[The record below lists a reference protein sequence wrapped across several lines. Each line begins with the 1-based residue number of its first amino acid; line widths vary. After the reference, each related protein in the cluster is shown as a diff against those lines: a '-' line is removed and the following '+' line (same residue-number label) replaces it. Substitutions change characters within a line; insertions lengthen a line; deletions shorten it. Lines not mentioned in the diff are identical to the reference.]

1 MANQTTN
8 NQSVITCL
16 SNVLDWFK
24 VKREAEGFK
33 FDESLLKEVQSDLDF
48 LAEAYEVS
56 PLQAFLFALIVEK
69 SSDYRMDLSDL
80 ANVLDMSFI
89 SSLRYGKDLSVLS
102 SKWMIQVYEQRL
114 KVPSEV
120 MNCLTADMPFKKPD
134 FTGMNSVQILSTIK
148 SLLKKRRKE
157 EIDDKNLS
165 IELWDLIY
173 MNPDTVFT
181 RELCSLG
188 IRHSIEWKLLIIL
201 CSLYYNEDDDM
212 VGWHDIEPYV
222 NELDFTV
229 LQNGYKAENLILQ
242 KNNIITYAEE
252 GGLMTKEYFKITDAV
267 KERLFADAEV
277 AREKAAPAISML
289 DANSLAYKKLF
300 YGPSEQRSIDT
311 LERMLGEEQYRKV
324 RNSLRDSGLRTG
336 FTCLFYGTPG
346 TGKTETVYQ
355 LAKKT
360 GRKIIVADVSKLK
373 NCFVGESEKSLTK
386 LFDDYRKCVKTMD
399 IAPILLFNEA
409 DAIFGI
415 RQEGAQ
421 RAVDKMENSLQN
433 ILLQEME
440 KLDGILIATT
450 NLTQNLDKAFER
462 RFLYKVRFEKPSLE
476 NKSKI
481 WSSMMPELTEN
492 QAEEL
497 AREYDFSG
505 GQIENISR
513 KKKIQSII
521 ECCEPDFATLK
532 EYCGEEQ
539 LNSEK
544 KRRRIGF

>member
-1 MANQTTN
+1 
-8 NQSVITCL
+8 
-16 SNVLDWFK
+16 
-24 VKREAEGFK
+24 
-33 FDESLLKEVQSDLDF
+33 
-48 LAEAYEVS
+48 
-56 PLQAFLFALIVEK
+56 
-69 SSDYRMDLSDL
+69 
-80 ANVLDMSFI
+80 
-89 SSLRYGKDLSVLS
+89 
-102 SKWMIQVYEQRL
+102 
-114 KVPSEV
+114 
-120 MNCLTADMPFKKPD
+120 
-134 FTGMNSVQILSTIK
+134 MNSVQILSTIK

-157 EIDDKNLS
+157 EIDDKALS
-165 IELWDLIY
+165 MELRDLIY
-173 MNPDTVFT
+173 MNPDTVFS
-181 RELCSLG
+181 RELNALG

-212 VGWHDIEPYV
+212 VGWHDIDHYV
-222 NELDFTV
+222 NELDLTV

-386 LFDDYRKCVKTMD
+386 LFDDYRKCVQTMD

-476 NKSKI
+476 TKSKI
-481 WSSMMPELTEN
+481 WSSMMPELTES

-521 ECCEPDFATLK
+521 ECCDPDFATLK
-532 EYCGEEQ
+532 QYCGEEQ
-539 LNSEK
+539 LNSEQ

>member
-1 MANQTTN
+1 MTNQTTN

-157 EIDDKNLS
+157 EIDDKALS
-165 IELWDLIY
+165 IELWDLIS

-181 RELCSLG
+181 RELSSLG

-222 NELDFTV
+222 NELDLTV

-267 KERLFADAEV
+267 KEKLFADAEV
-277 AREKAAPAISML
+277 AREKAAPAINML
-289 DANSLAYKKLF
+289 DADSLAYKKLF

-324 RNSLRDSGLRTG
+324 RNSLRESGLRTG

-476 NKSKI
+476 TKSKI
-481 WSSMMPELTEN
+481 WSSMMPELTES

-521 ECCEPDFATLK
+521 ECCDPDFATLK
-532 EYCGEEQ
+532 QYCGEEQ

>member
-1 MANQTTN
+1 MANQTTI

-165 IELWDLIY
+165 MELRDLIS
-173 MNPDTVFT
+173 MNPDTVFS
-181 RELCSLG
+181 REINSLS
-188 IRHSIEWKLLIIL
+188 ICNSIEWKLLIIL

-222 NELDFTV
+222 NELDLTV

-252 GGLMTKEYFKITDAV
+252 GGLMTKEYFKITDSV

-277 AREKAAPAISML
+277 AREKAAPAINML
-289 DANSLAYKKLF
+289 DADSLAYKKLF

-324 RNSLRDSGLRTG
+324 RNSLRESGLRTG

>member
-1 MANQTTN
+1 MTNQTTN

-148 SLLKKRRKE
+148 SRLKKRRKE

-165 IELWDLIY
+165 MELRDLIS
-173 MNPDTVFT
+173 MNPDTVFS
-181 RELCSLG
+181 REINSLG

-201 CSLYYNEDDDM
+201 CNLYYNEDDDM

-222 NELDFTV
+222 NELDLTV

-386 LFDDYRKCVKTMD
+386 LFDDYRKCVQTMD
-399 IAPILLFNEA
+399 VAPILLFNEA

-476 NKSKI
+476 TKSKI
-481 WSSMMPELTEN
+481 WLSMMPELTDS

-521 ECCEPDFATLK
+521 ECCDPDFATLK
-532 EYCGEEQ
+532 QYCGEEQ
-539 LNSEK
+539 LNSEQ

>member
-165 IELWDLIY
+165 MELRDLIS
-173 MNPDTVFT
+173 MNPDTVFS
-181 RELCSLG
+181 REINSLS
-188 IRHSIEWKLLIIL
+188 ICNSIEWKLLIIL

-212 VGWHDIEPYV
+212 VGWHDIDPYV
-222 NELDFTV
+222 NELDLTV

-252 GGLMTKEYFKITDAV
+252 GGLMTKEYFKITDSV

-277 AREKAAPAISML
+277 AREKAAPAINML
-289 DANSLAYKKLF
+289 DADSLAYKKLF

>member
-1 MANQTTN
+1 MANQTTI

-120 MNCLTADMPFKKPD
+120 MNSLTADMPFKKPD

-165 IELWDLIY
+165 MELRDLIS
-173 MNPDTVFT
+173 MNPDTVFS
-181 RELCSLG
+181 REINSLS
-188 IRHSIEWKLLIIL
+188 ICNSIEWKLLIIL

-222 NELDFTV
+222 NELDLTV

-252 GGLMTKEYFKITDAV
+252 GGLMTKEYFKITDSV

-277 AREKAAPAISML
+277 AREKAAPAINML
-289 DANSLAYKKLF
+289 DADSLAYKKLF

-324 RNSLRDSGLRTG
+324 RNSLRESGLRTG

>member
-1 MANQTTN
+1 MTNQTTN

-134 FTGMNSVQILSTIK
+134 FTGMNSVQILTTIK

-157 EIDDKNLS
+157 EIDDKALS
-165 IELWDLIY
+165 MELWDLIS
-173 MNPDTVFT
+173 MNPDTVFS
-181 RELCSLG
+181 REINSLG

-212 VGWHDIEPYV
+212 VGWHDIDPYV
-222 NELDFTV
+222 NELDLTV

-277 AREKAAPAISML
+277 AREKAAPAINML

-324 RNSLRDSGLRTG
+324 RESLRESGLRTG

-386 LFDDYRKCVKTMD
+386 LFDDYRKCVQTMD
-399 IAPILLFNEA
+399 VAPILLFNEA

-433 ILLQEME
+433 ILLQEIE

-476 NKSKI
+476 TKSKI
-481 WSSMMPELTEN
+481 WSSMMPELTES

-521 ECCEPDFATLK
+521 ECCDPDFATLK
-532 EYCGEEQ
+532 QYCGEEH
-539 LNSEK
+539 NSEQ

>member
-1 MANQTTN
+1 
-8 NQSVITCL
+8 
-16 SNVLDWFK
+16 
-24 VKREAEGFK
+24 
-33 FDESLLKEVQSDLDF
+33 
-48 LAEAYEVS
+48 
-56 PLQAFLFALIVEK
+56 
-69 SSDYRMDLSDL
+69 
-80 ANVLDMSFI
+80 
-89 SSLRYGKDLSVLS
+89 
-102 SKWMIQVYEQRL
+102 
-114 KVPSEV
+114 
-120 MNCLTADMPFKKPD
+120 
-134 FTGMNSVQILSTIK
+134 
-148 SLLKKRRKE
+148 
-157 EIDDKNLS
+157 
-165 IELWDLIY
+165 
-173 MNPDTVFT
+173 
-181 RELCSLG
+181 
-188 IRHSIEWKLLIIL
+188 
-201 CSLYYNEDDDM
+201 M

-252 GGLMTKEYFKITDAV
+252 GGLMTKEYFKITDSV

-277 AREKAAPAISML
+277 AREKATPAINML

-521 ECCEPDFATLK
+521 ECCEPDFTTLK
-532 EYCGEEQ
+532 QYCGEEQ
-539 LNSEK
+539 LNSEQ
-544 KRRRIGF
+544 KRRKIGF

>member
-1 MANQTTN
+1 MTNQTTN

-80 ANVLDMSFI
+80 ANVLGMSFI

-165 IELWDLIY
+165 MELRDLIS
-173 MNPDTVFT
+173 MNPDTVFS
-181 RELCSLG
+181 REINSLG
-188 IRHSIEWKLLIIL
+188 IRNSIEWKLLIIL
-201 CSLYYNEDDDM
+201 CNLYYNEDDDM
-212 VGWHDIEPYV
+212 VGWHDIDPYV
-222 NELDFTV
+222 NELDLTV

>member
-1 MANQTTN
+1 MTNQTTN

-89 SSLRYGKDLSVLS
+89 SSLRYGKDLRVLS

-165 IELWDLIY
+165 MELRDLIS
-173 MNPDTVFT
+173 MNPDTVFS
-181 RELCSLG
+181 REINSLG
-188 IRHSIEWKLLIIL
+188 IRNSIEWKLLIIL

-222 NELDFTV
+222 NELDLTV

-277 AREKAAPAISML
+277 AREKAAPAINML

-476 NKSKI
+476 TKSKI
-481 WSSMMPELTEN
+481 WSSMMPELTES

-521 ECCEPDFATLK
+521 ECCDPDFATLK

>member
-1 MANQTTN
+1 MANQTTI

-165 IELWDLIY
+165 MELRDLIS
-173 MNPDTVFT
+173 MNPDTVFS
-181 RELCSLG
+181 REINSLG
-188 IRHSIEWKLLIIL
+188 IRNSIEWKLLIIL

-222 NELDFTV
+222 NELDLTV

-277 AREKAAPAISML
+277 AREKAAPAINML

-476 NKSKI
+476 TKSKI
-481 WSSMMPELTEN
+481 WLSMMPELTES

>member
-1 MANQTTN
+1 MTNQTTN

-165 IELWDLIY
+165 MELRDLIS
-173 MNPDTVFT
+173 MNPDTVFS
-181 RELCSLG
+181 REINSLG
-188 IRHSIEWKLLIIL
+188 IRNSIEWKLLIIL

-212 VGWHDIEPYV
+212 VGWHDIDPYV
-222 NELDFTV
+222 NELDLTV

-242 KNNIITYAEE
+242 KNNC
-252 GGLMTKEYFKITDAV
+252 
-267 KERLFADAEV
+267 
-277 AREKAAPAISML
+277 
-289 DANSLAYKKLF
+289 N
-300 YGPSEQRSIDT
+300 
-311 LERMLGEEQYRKV
+311 
-324 RNSLRDSGLRTG
+324 RN
-336 FTCLFYGTPG
+336 
-346 TGKTETVYQ
+346 Q
-355 LAKKT
+355 L
-360 GRKIIVADVSKLK
+360 
-373 NCFVGESEKSLTK
+373 
-386 LFDDYRKCVKTMD
+386 
-399 IAPILLFNEA
+399 
-409 DAIFGI
+409 
-415 RQEGAQ
+415 
-421 RAVDKMENSLQN
+421 
-433 ILLQEME
+433 
-440 KLDGILIATT
+440 
-450 NLTQNLDKAFER
+450 
-462 RFLYKVRFEKPSLE
+462 
-476 NKSKI
+476 
-481 WSSMMPELTEN
+481 
-492 QAEEL
+492 
-497 AREYDFSG
+497 
-505 GQIENISR
+505 
-513 KKKIQSII
+513 IQ
-521 ECCEPDFATLK
+521 
-532 EYCGEEQ
+532 
-539 LNSEK
+539 
-544 KRRRIGF
+544 

>member
-8 NQSVITCL
+8 NQSVIICL

-165 IELWDLIY
+165 MELRDLIY
-173 MNPDTVFT
+173 MNPDTVFS
-181 RELCSLG
+181 REINALG

-212 VGWHDIEPYV
+212 VGWHDIDPYV
-222 NELDFTV
+222 NELDLTV

-252 GGLMTKEYFKITDAV
+252 GGLMTKEYFKITDSV

-277 AREKAAPAISML
+277 AREKAAPAINML

-450 NLTQNLDKAFER
+450 NLTQNLDRHLKDVSSTRCASR
-462 RFLYKVRFEKPSLE
+462 SLH
-476 NKSKI
+476 
-481 WSSMMPELTEN
+481 
-492 QAEEL
+492 
-497 AREYDFSG
+497 
-505 GQIENISR
+505 
-513 KKKIQSII
+513 
-521 ECCEPDFATLK
+521 
-532 EYCGEEQ
+532 
-539 LNSEK
+539 
-544 KRRRIGF
+544 

>member
-165 IELWDLIY
+165 MELRDLIS
-173 MNPDTVFT
+173 MNPDTVFS
-181 RELCSLG
+181 REINSLS
-188 IRHSIEWKLLIIL
+188 ICNSIEWKLLIIL

-222 NELDFTV
+222 NELDLTV

-252 GGLMTKEYFKITDAV
+252 GGLMTKEYFKITDSV

-277 AREKAAPAISML
+277 AREKAAPAINML
-289 DANSLAYKKLF
+289 DADSLAYKKLF

>member
-1 MANQTTN
+1 MTNQTTN

-120 MNCLTADMPFKKPD
+120 MNSLTADMPFKKPD

-165 IELWDLIY
+165 MELRDLIS
-173 MNPDTVFT
+173 MNPDTVFS
-181 RELCSLG
+181 REINALG

-252 GGLMTKEYFKITDAV
+252 GGLMTKEYFKITDSV

-277 AREKAAPAISML
+277 AREKATPAINML

-311 LERMLGEEQYRKV
+311 LERMLCEEQYRKV

>member
-1 MANQTTN
+1 MTNQITN
-8 NQSVITCL
+8 NQSIITCL

-24 VKREAEGFK
+24 VKKKDKSFK
-33 FDESLLKEVQSDLDF
+33 FDESLLEEVKSDLDF
-48 LAEAYEVS
+48 LANAYEVS
-56 PLQAFLFALIVEK
+56 SLQAFLFALIVEE
-69 SSDYRMDLSDL
+69 SSDSRFDLSDL
-80 ANVLDMSFI
+80 ADLLDMTFVA
-89 SSLRYGKDLSVLS
+89 SLRYGKELRVLS
-102 SKWMIQVYEQRL
+102 SKWMIQIYDHRL
-114 KVPSEV
+114 DIPSEV
-120 MNCLTADMPFKKPD
+120 MKCITADLPYKKPD
-134 FTGMNSVQILSTIK
+134 LSGLNSVQILTIIK
-148 SLLKKRRKE
+148 SLLKKRRKN
-157 EIDDKNLS
+157 EIDDETLDM
-165 IELWDLIY
+165 ELKELVST
-173 MNPDTVFT
+173 NPDTVFT
-181 RELCSLG
+181 RELKSLA
-188 IRHSIEWKLLIIL
+188 IDDSTEWKLFIIL
-201 CSLYYNEDDDM
+201 CSLYYNENDDM
-212 VGWHDIEPYV
+212 VGWHNIDDYV
-222 NELDFTV
+222 NEVELSV
-229 LQNGYKAENLILQ
+229 LQNRYKAEILILQ
-242 KNNIITYAEE
+242 SKKLVVYAEE
-252 GGLMTKEYFKITDAV
+252 SGIITKDYFKIADSV

-277 AREKAAPAISML
+277 SRQKAEPVVNML
-289 DANSLAYKKLF
+289 DTDSLAYKELF

-324 RNSLRDSGLRTG
+324 RDSLRDSGLRTG

-386 LFDDYRKCVKTMD
+386 LFDDYRKCVQTMD

-440 KLDGILIATT
+440 RLDGILIATT

-476 NKSKI
+476 TKSKI
-481 WSSMMPELTEN
+481 WSSMMPELTEC

-532 EYCGEEQ
+532 RYCGEEQ
-539 LNSEK
+539 LNSEQ
-544 KRRRIGF
+544 KRRKIGF

>member
-1 MANQTTN
+1 MTNQTTN

-165 IELWDLIY
+165 MELRDLIS
-173 MNPDTVFT
+173 MNPDTVFS
-181 RELCSLG
+181 REINSLG
-188 IRHSIEWKLLIIL
+188 IRNSIEWKLLIIL

-222 NELDFTV
+222 NELDLTV

-252 GGLMTKEYFKITDAV
+252 GGLMTKEYFKITDSV

-277 AREKAAPAISML
+277 AREKAAPAINML

-481 WSSMMPELTEN
+481 WSSMMPELTES

-521 ECCEPDFATLK
+521 ECCDPDFATLK
-532 EYCGEEQ
+532 QYCGEEL
-539 LNSEK
+539 LNSEQ